1 MEKTPIKNER
11 NAFPPLNS
19 NSKKKNDMT
28 DIKKSP
34 LKLNNNKKKDKGDEI
49 EESINYWSGFE
60 EEVSLGDVSHKVM
73 DL

>member
-11 NAFPPLNS
+11 NDLPPLNS

-60 EEVSLGDVSHKVM
+60 EEVSLGDVSHKDM